1 MQYILK
7 LQQVKKVCYSTKDGK
22 SKGQNKEFRNRL
34 KYPWSLA
41 YDKGDISNW
50 VRMEVKS
57 SKYDLE
63 QLANHL
69 KKY

>member
-7 LQQVKKVCYSTKDGK
+7 LQQVKRFAIQQKMEK

-34 KYPWSLA
+34 KYPQSLA

-50 VRMEVKS
+50 VKREVKN
-57 SKYDLE
+57 SKYELE